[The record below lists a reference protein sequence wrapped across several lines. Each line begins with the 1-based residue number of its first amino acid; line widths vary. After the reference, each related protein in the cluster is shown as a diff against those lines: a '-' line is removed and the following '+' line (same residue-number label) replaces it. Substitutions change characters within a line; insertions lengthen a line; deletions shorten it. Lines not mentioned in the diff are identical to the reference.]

1 MMEVNY
7 NEAYWDAVA
16 ISEWWLQFITELTDD
31 DE

>member
-16 ISEWWLQFITELTDD
+16 LKELWLKVLEELTDD
-31 DE
+31 